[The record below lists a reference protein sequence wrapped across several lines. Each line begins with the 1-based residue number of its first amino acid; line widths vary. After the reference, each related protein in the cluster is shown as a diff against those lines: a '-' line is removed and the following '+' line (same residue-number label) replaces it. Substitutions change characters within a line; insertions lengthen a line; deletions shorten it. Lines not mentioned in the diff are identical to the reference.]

1 MPLQGASDGRRVKAN
16 GKEND
21 MYTVPV
27 VLAIVIVFL
36 AVLIFWG
43 AYSEERRGSAR

>member
-1 MPLQGASDGRRVKAN
+1 
-16 GKEND
+16 

-36 AVLIFWG
+36 AALIFWG
-43 AYSEERRGSAR
+43 AFSEQKRGSAR

>member
-1 MPLQGASDGRRVKAN
+1 
-16 GKEND
+16 

-36 AVLIFWG
+36 AALIFWG
-43 AYSEERRGSAR
+43 AYSEQKRGSAG

>member
-1 MPLQGASDGRRVKAN
+1 MH

-21 MYTVPV
+21 VYTVPI

-43 AYSEERRGSAR
+43 AYSEQRRGSAR